1 MKPFVQ
7 TSLQFKV
14 QSDQLQQVTEDQM
27 NSDQFSFASRQLIH
41 VPELFS
47 SRFADLAEKHERKG
61 LVVTFQNFLRF
72 LDGKQFDELAS
83 NRTRALEFLNRY
95 FQEDQAYFGDR
106 NEPSMTVFEF
116 CDFLFSRENSL
127 WDPTNEKVTHDMSR
141 PLSHY
146 WIASSHNTFVFFLV
160 YISAKPV
167 I

>member
-14 QSDQLQQVTEDQM
+14 QSNQLQQVTEDQM
-27 NSDQFSFASRQLIH
+27 DFDQFSYASRQLIH

-47 SRFADLAEKHERKG
+47 SRFADLAEKHDRKG
-61 LVVTFQNFLRF
+61 LVVSFQNFLRF

-83 NRTRALEFLNRY
+83 NRTRALDFLNRY
-95 FQEDQAYFGDR
+95 FHQDQAYFGDR
-106 NEPSMTVFEF
+106 NEPVMTVLEF

-127 WDPTNEKVTHDMSR
+127 WDPSNEKVTHDMSR

-146 WIASSHNTFVFFLV
+146 WIASSHNTYVAKFLNH
-160 YISAKPV
+160 AHF
-167 I
+167 